1 MHELLNISPGMKFL
15 ISLGIFAALFLT
27 RVLVVRVIRKQSVVI
42 SEQQRRWISH
52 SKNSLFALFLG
63 MLVYLWWPE
72 LHQFGLS
79 IAAVA
84 LAFVIASKELIL
96 CVSGALLRATAGAT
110 AIGDWI
116 EIEEVRGEVIEKHLL
131 STVLHEI
138 ELQANSYDYTG
149 KTIVLPNSIFLAH
162 TVKNMNFMR
171 RFVFH
176 SFSIVTQPNVDPFEL
191 KPLLLKQ
198 IEKYCA
204 EFSELGTRYHAFIVQ
219 LSGMEIPAPEPSVR
233 VTTTN
238 LAKNVFTVTLFCP
251 TQQAVCLEQEI
262 TRDFFSLY
270 YKMTASICAPTG
282 NGDE

>member
-1 MHELLNISPGMKFL
+1 MLDYLSHISNSKPV
-15 ISLGIFAALFLT
+15 ISL
-27 RVLVVRVIRKQSVVI
+27 VLVLLLLATRTALVRLIRRESTLV
-42 SEQQRRWISH
+42 SEQQRRWISY
-52 SKNSLFALFLG
+52 SKNGSFALFLI
-63 MLVYLWWPE
+63 LLILLWWPE
-72 LHQFGLS
+72 LRQFGLS

-84 LAFVIASKELIL
+84 LALVIASKELIL
-96 CVSGALLRATAGAT
+96 CISGALLRATSGAT

-176 SFSIVTQPNVDPFEL
+176 SFSIVTQPNVDPFEI
-191 KPLLLKQ
+191 KPLLLKKVEQ
-198 IEKYCA
+198 YCA
-204 EFSELGTRYHAFIVQ
+204 EFSELGARYHAFIVQ
-219 LSGMEIPAPEPSVR
+219 LSGMEIPSPEPSVR
-233 VTTTN
+233 ITTTN

-251 TQQAVCLEQEI
+251 TQQAVCLEQAI
-262 TRDFFSLY
+262 TRDFYSLY
-270 YKMTASICAPTG
+270 YKMAESLCVPSG